1 MENVKFSYGWHIYRD
16 NSVDADPL
24 CWDGAALE
32 FASEEEAWDFLETM
46 ITNSYEDKALY
57 QDLVVKQDVLAY
69 PDFKDARNKILYY
82 TEDGEETLV

>member
-16 NSVDADPL
+16 DSVDAAPL

-46 ITNSYEDKALY
+46 ITNRDEDKALY
-57 QDLVVKQDVLAY
+57 SSLVVKQDVLTY